1 MRGGGEPPRGRS
13 GAEAGPAGGEGAPPS
28 PSRAT
33 ALSIS
38 LALNSPLEKC
48 NF

>member
-1 MRGGGEPPRGRS
+1 MAVANRLGA
-13 GAEAGPAGGEGAPPS
+13 GAEPAGGEGAPRS